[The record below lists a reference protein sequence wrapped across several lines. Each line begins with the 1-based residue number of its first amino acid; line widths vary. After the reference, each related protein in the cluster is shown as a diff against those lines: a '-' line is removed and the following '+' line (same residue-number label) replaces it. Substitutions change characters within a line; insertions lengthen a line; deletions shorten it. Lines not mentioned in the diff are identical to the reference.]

1 MTTERNLNYNLDA
14 INVETNDNVKGPSY
28 FNNYFTPNVNVSPN
42 VDASILAYF
51 EELSYNKESARA
63 LASAVIY
70 TAKSQGVDPMQ
81 ALTEFTKLP
90 KGQLNAYLVYF
101 LNLQRKGTSLLGI
114 TNQPITNKYVSRT
127 ILL

>member
-1 MTTERNLNYNLDA
+1 MNERNLNYNISP
-14 INVETNDNVKGPSY
+14 INVEANDSTTGNSY
-28 FNNYFTPNVNVSPN
+28 FNNYFATNVNVSPN
-42 VDASILAYF
+42 VDATVLAYF
-51 EELSYNKESARA
+51 EELSYNKESAKA
-63 LASAVIY
+63 LASAVMY

>member
-14 INVETNDNVKGPSY
+14 INVETNDNVKGKSY

-42 VDASILAYF
+42 IDASILAYF
-51 EELSYNKESARA
+51 EELSYNKESAKA

-70 TAKSQGVDPMQ
+70 TAKSQGIEPMQ

-101 LNLQRKGTSLLGI
+101 LNIQRKGTSYLGI
-114 TNQPITNKYVSRT
+114 TNQPITNKYVNRT
-127 ILL
+127 IIL